1 MAKLDA
7 DMQSLVRRTISC
19 FAATIN
25 GDGSP
30 NLSPKSTLIVQR
42 VSQINNCAYCLDM
55 HTRDLLKKGQKVRH
69 RLLSGR
75 SMGGLRNRDSPV
87 GS

>member
-7 DMQSLVRRTISC
+7 
-19 FAATIN
+19 A
-25 GDGSP
+25 
-30 NLSPKSTLIVQR
+30 
-42 VSQINNCAYCLDM
+42 
-55 HTRDLLKKGQKVRH
+55 RDLLKKGQKVRH